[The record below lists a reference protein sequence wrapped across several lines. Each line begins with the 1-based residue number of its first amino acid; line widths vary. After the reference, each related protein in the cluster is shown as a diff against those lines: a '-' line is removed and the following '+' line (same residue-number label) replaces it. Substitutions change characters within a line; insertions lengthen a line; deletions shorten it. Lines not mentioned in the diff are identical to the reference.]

1 MILVCFTREVSLLI
15 SVAKWDKFYQRWW
28 FLFFTNRKLFF
39 VTVVYLAFVFEL
51 FHCPE
56 NAETN
61 LTVSATSSLQL
72 FLRPTSGTY
81 RVEYK
86 WNHLVVCMC
95 CWYVCKYI
103 SWIWNINQSKCME
116 NFYVISLY
124 KMTSES
130 HFTTPISEYH
140 RSLEILFGSL
150 HQILAIHLRHQYVL
164 PLCAVILLQMSFPP
178 KIVYNN
184 IPPGVFKLLFPE
196 L

>member
-15 SVAKWDKFYQRWW
+15 SVAKWDRFYQRWW

-39 VTVVYLAFVFEL
+39 VTVVYFAFVFEL

-124 KMTSES
+124 KHDFGVSLYYPNFRIPQIVGNFIGKFASNSCNTSEAS
-130 HFTTPISEYH
+130 ICASFMCCHT
-140 RSLEILFGSL
+140 
-150 HQILAIHLRHQYVL
+150 AANVL
-164 PLCAVILLQMSFPP
+164 PSKNCI
-178 KIVYNN
+178 
-184 IPPGVFKLLFPE
+184 
-196 L
+196 